1 MLNLNGGGGF
11 FGGGDAG
18 SVGGAFF
25 GFGSGAFVGVG
36 SGAFF
41 GGAIFIS
48 ARDCG
53 AIFTSAL
60 NGGGPFLAGAPNWH
74 CNSGG
79 AGLTSLFSGAS
90 LVWPGLGA
98 LAFPM

>member
-1 MLNLNGGGGF
+1 MLNRNGGGGF

-25 GFGSGAFVGVG
+25 GFGG
-36 SGAFF
+36 GAFF

-60 NGGGPFLAGAPNWH
+60 NGGGHFLAGHPIWH
-74 CNSGG
+74 SNSGG

-98 LAFPM
+98 LALPM